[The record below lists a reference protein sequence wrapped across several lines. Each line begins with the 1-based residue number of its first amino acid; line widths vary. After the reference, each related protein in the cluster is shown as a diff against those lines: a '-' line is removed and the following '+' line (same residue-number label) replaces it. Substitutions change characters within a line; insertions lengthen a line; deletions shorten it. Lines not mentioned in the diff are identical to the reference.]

1 MSCRKIYIRKSAP
14 KRNPRSDSDNFDKTW
29 PIKNTTKKCVIFSIM
44 IYGMKSWLFSRFGR
58 TCSDHTLY
66 FEIAY
71 LVVFLAVHRRW
82 TLAATPPFTRIVHI
96 EFEFETVP
104 GFSFIPVP
112 GFSFVPLILV
122 IWRKTEYP
130 EAIAHQTHGIWPVN
144 VQVRQ

>member
-1 MSCRKIYIRKSAP
+1 MCYFFYHDIWNEIVIILSLRSYMS
-14 KRNPRSDSDNFDKTW
+14 
-29 PIKNTTKKCVIFSIM
+29 
-44 IYGMKSWLFSRFGR
+44 
-58 TCSDHTLY
+58 TLY

-122 IWRKTEYP
+122 ISRKTEYP
-130 EAIAHQTHGIWPVN
+130 REITHQTHGI
-144 VQVRQ
+144 